1 MIGIFSL
8 CKAFGA
14 KRILHEVSAE
24 VREGSIVSLL
34 GQSGSGKSTLLRCLV
49 ALETFDTGRIEI
61 AGFSVGPGASAASVQ
76 ALRSTVGLV
85 FQDYQ
90 LFPHLTA
97 LENVTL
103 APRVVKKMRAADA
116 DALGRRWLG
125 RVGLGERASAR
136 PSELSGGQKQ
146 RVALARALAQG
157 ARVLLLDEPT
167 SALDPETRGEV
178 QQVLRELAASG
189 ADERPLTIL
198 IVTHD
203 MALARTV
210 SDEVWVLENGSLV
223 ERGKPA
229 ELVANPKSRLNVL

>member
-8 CKAFGA
+8 CKAFGS
-14 KRILHEVSAE
+14 KRILHELSGE

-34 GQSGSGKSTLLRCLV
+34 GPSGSGKSTLLRCLV

-61 AGFSVGPGASAASVQ
+61 AGFTVGPNASVASVQ

-103 APRVVKKMRAADA
+103 APRVVKKMRASDS
-116 DALGRRWLG
+116 DALGRRWLE
-125 RVGLGERASAR
+125 RVGLGERVAAK

-178 QQVLRELAASG
+178 QQVLRELAASS
-189 ADERPLTIL
+189 ANEQPLTIL

-203 MALARTV
+203 IGLARTV

-223 ERGKPA
+223 ERGNPA
-229 ELVANPKSRLNVL
+229 ELLANPRSRLNVL